1 MDLILYILRAVAYA
15 IIEPV
20 HMITLV
26 VLGVIFYFR
35 NKKVSMMQKLT
46 LGESINSPLELTL
59 SQLSLGIIAGAI
71 ASVILGLLGVMFD
84 ENSGIEFIFLV
95 SIVLLFFKKK
105 YMCFSYSSSIL
116 GLISILSKF
125 FADITNTEVYLNI
138 DILSLMTFVG
148 IMHIIE
154 GFLVMADGSRG
165 AISVFTNKD
174 NKILGGFAYNRFWPL
189 PVALFIIF
197 LGDPSGTMTTSIET
211 PNWWPI
217 LNHKETILIL
227 ASTIISA
234 IPFYGVLSYNSITFT
249 MKKKEKTLYSG
260 VGILIYGLIL
270 SIVSQLAVY
279 GIVGQIVV
287 IIFAPIGHELM
298 LKIQEKL
305 EKQGKYIYYTD
316 DSGVSVLEVSPYS
329 YFYRDGIRRGDRI
342 IEVNNEKA
350 LSEVDVIKVI
360 KKELREI
367 PMKVKRISG
376 EIVDLRIIPE
386 KNRLGILL
394 VPKMVQD
401 NKMYKVEE
409 NNFKKV
415 LEEMKRKK

>member
-1 MDLILYILRAVAYA
+1 MDLILYTLRAVAYA
-15 IIEPV
+15 IIEPA
-20 HMITLV
+20 HIITLV
-26 VLGVIFYFR
+26 ILGVIFYFK
-35 NKKVSMMQKLT
+35 NKKVSMMQRLT

-59 SQLSLGIIAGAI
+59 SQISLGIIAGAV
-71 ASVILGLLGVMFD
+71 ASVILALLGVMFN
-84 ENSGIEFIFLV
+84 ENSGIEFIFLI

-116 GLISILSKF
+116 GLISILANI
-125 FADITNTEVYLNI
+125 FADVTNTEVYLNI

-148 IMHIIE
+148 VMHIIE
-154 GFLVMADGSRG
+154 GLLVIVDGSRG
-165 AISVFTNKD
+165 AIPVFTNKD
-174 NKILGGFAYNRFWPL
+174 NKILGGFAYNRFWAL
-189 PVALFIIF
+189 PVAIFIIF
-197 LGDPSGTMTTSIET
+197 SGNSSSVMTTAVET
-211 PNWWPI
+211 PTWWPI
-217 LNHKETILIL
+217 LNNKETMLIL

-249 MKKKEKTLYSG
+249 KKKKEKTLYSG

-270 SIVSQLAVY
+270 SVVSQLAAY
-279 GIVGQIVV
+279 GIVGQIIV
-287 IIFAPIGHELM
+287 ITFAPIGHEFM

-305 EKQGKYIYYTD
+305 EKRGKYIYYTD

-350 LSEVDVIKVI
+350 QSEVDVIKVI

-367 PMKVKRISG
+367 SIKVIRISG
-376 EIVDLRIIPE
+376 EIVDLKIIPE

-415 LEEMKRKK
+415 LEEMKKKK

>member
-1 MDLILYILRAVAYA
+1 MDLIIYTLRAVAYA

-20 HMITLV
+20 HIITLII
-26 VLGVIFYFR
+26 LGVIFYLK
-35 NKKVSMMQKLT
+35 NKKISMMQKLT

-59 SQLSLGIIAGAI
+59 SQISLGIIAGAV
-71 ASVILGLLGVMFD
+71 ASIILSLLGVMFH
-84 ENSGIEFIFLV
+84 ENSGIEFIFLI

-105 YMCFSYSSSIL
+105 YMCFSYSGSIL
-116 GLISILSKF
+116 GAISVLANI

-148 IMHIIE
+148 VMHIIE
-154 GFLVMADGSRG
+154 GFLVMVDGSRG
-165 AISVFTNKD
+165 AIPVFTNKD
-174 NKILGGFAYNRFWPL
+174 NKIIGGFAYNRFWAL
-189 PVALFIIF
+189 PVALLIIF
-197 LGDPSGTMTTSIET
+197 SGDSASTITSVIET

-217 LNHKETILIL
+217 LNNKETLLIL
-227 ASTIISA
+227 ATTIISA
-234 IPFYGVLSYNSITFT
+234 IPFYGVLAYNSITFT
-249 MKKKEKTLYSG
+249 KKKKEKAVYSG

-270 SIVSQLAVY
+270 SIVSQLANY
-279 GIVGQIVV
+279 GIIGQIIV
-287 IIFAPIGHELM
+287 IIFAPIGHEFM
-298 LKIQEKL
+298 LRVQEKL
-305 EKQGKYIYYTD
+305 EKRGKYIYYTD

-350 LSEVDVIKVI
+350 QSEMDVIMLI
-360 KKELREI
+360 KKGFKELSI
-367 PMKVKRISG
+367 KVKRISG
-376 EIVDLRIIPE
+376 EIVDLKIIPE

-394 VPKMVQD
+394 VPRMVQE

>member
-1 MDLILYILRAVAYA
+1 MDLILYTLRAVAYA
-15 IIEPV
+15 IIEPA
-20 HMITLV
+20 HIITLV
-26 VLGVIFYFR
+26 ILGVIFYFK
-35 NKKVSMMQKLT
+35 NKKVSMMQRLT

-59 SQLSLGIIAGAI
+59 SQISLGIIAGAV
-71 ASVILGLLGVMFD
+71 ASVILALLGVMFN
-84 ENSGIEFIFLV
+84 ENSGIEFIFLI

-116 GLISILSKF
+116 GLISILVNI
-125 FADITNTEVYLNI
+125 FADVTNTEVYLNI

-148 IMHIIE
+148 VMHIIE
-154 GFLVMADGSRG
+154 GFLVIVDGSRG
-165 AISVFTNKD
+165 AIPVFTNKD
-174 NKILGGFAYNRFWPL
+174 NKILGGFAYNRFWAL
-189 PVALFIIF
+189 PVAIFIIF
-197 LGDPSGTMTTSIET
+197 SGNSSSVMTTAVET
-211 PNWWPI
+211 PTWWPI
-217 LNHKETILIL
+217 LNNKETMLIL

-249 MKKKEKTLYSG
+249 KKKKEKTLYSG

-270 SIVSQLAVY
+270 SVVSQLAAY
-279 GIVGQIVV
+279 GIVGQIIV
-287 IIFAPIGHELM
+287 ITFAPIGHEFM

-305 EKQGKYIYYTD
+305 EKRGKYIYYTD

-350 LSEVDVIKVI
+350 QSEVDVIKVI

-367 PMKVKRISG
+367 SIKVIRISG
-376 EIVDLRIIPE
+376 EIVDLKIIPE

-415 LEEMKRKK
+415 LEEMKKKK

>member
-1 MDLILYILRAVAYA
+1 MDLILYTLRAVAYA
-15 IIEPV
+15 IIEPA
-20 HMITLV
+20 HIITLV
-26 VLGVIFYFR
+26 ILGVIFYFK
-35 NKKVSMMQKLT
+35 NKKVSMMQRLT

-59 SQLSLGIIAGAI
+59 SQISLGIIAGAV
-71 ASVILGLLGVMFD
+71 ASVILALLGVMFN
-84 ENSGIEFIFLV
+84 ENSGIEFIFLI

-116 GLISILSKF
+116 GLISILANI
-125 FADITNTEVYLNI
+125 FADVTNTEVYLNI

-148 IMHIIE
+148 VMHIIE
-154 GFLVMADGSRG
+154 GFLVIVDGSRG
-165 AISVFTNKD
+165 AIPVFTNKD
-174 NKILGGFAYNRFWPL
+174 NKILGGFAYNRFWAL
-189 PVALFIIF
+189 PVAIFIIF
-197 LGDPSGTMTTSIET
+197 SGNSSSVMTTAVET
-211 PNWWPI
+211 PTWWPI
-217 LNHKETILIL
+217 LNNKETMLIL

-249 MKKKEKTLYSG
+249 KKKKEKTLYSG

-270 SIVSQLAVY
+270 SVVSQLAAY
-279 GIVGQIVV
+279 GIVGQIIV
-287 IIFAPIGHELM
+287 ITFAPIGHEFM

-305 EKQGKYIYYTD
+305 EKRGKYIYYTD

-350 LSEVDVIKVI
+350 QSEVDVIKVI

-367 PMKVKRISG
+367 SIKVIRISG
-376 EIVDLRIIPE
+376 EIVDLKIIPE

-415 LEEMKRKK
+415 LEEMKKKK

>member
-1 MDLILYILRAVAYA
+1 MDLILYTLRAVAYA
-15 IIEPV
+15 IIEPA
-20 HMITLV
+20 HIITLV
-26 VLGVIFYFR
+26 ILGVIFYFK
-35 NKKVSMMQKLT
+35 NKKVSMMQRLT

-59 SQLSLGIIAGAI
+59 SQISLGIIAGAV
-71 ASVILGLLGVMFD
+71 ASVILALLGVMFD
-84 ENSGIEFIFLV
+84 ENSGIEFIFLI

-116 GLISILSKF
+116 GLISILANI
-125 FADITNTEVYLNI
+125 FADVTNTEVYLNI

-148 IMHIIE
+148 VMHIIE
-154 GFLVMADGSRG
+154 GFLVIVDGSRG
-165 AISVFTNKD
+165 AIPVFTNKD
-174 NKILGGFAYNRFWPL
+174 NKILGGFAYNRFWAL
-189 PVALFIIF
+189 PVAIFIIF
-197 LGDPSGTMTTSIET
+197 SGNSSSVMTTAVET
-211 PNWWPI
+211 PTWWPI
-217 LNHKETILIL
+217 LNNKETMLIL

-249 MKKKEKTLYSG
+249 KKKKEKTLYSG

-270 SIVSQLAVY
+270 SVVSQLAAY
-279 GIVGQIVV
+279 GIVGQIIV
-287 IIFAPIGHELM
+287 ITFAPIGHEFM

-305 EKQGKYIYYTD
+305 EKRGKYIYYTD

-350 LSEVDVIKVI
+350 QSEVDVIKVI

-367 PMKVKRISG
+367 SIKVIRISG
-376 EIVDLRIIPE
+376 EIVDLKIIPE

-415 LEEMKRKK
+415 LEEMKKKK

>member
-1 MDLILYILRAVAYA
+1 MDLIIYTLRAVAYA

-20 HMITLV
+20 HIITLII
-26 VLGVIFYFR
+26 LGVIFYLK
-35 NKKVSMMQKLT
+35 NKKISMMQKLT

-59 SQLSLGIIAGAI
+59 SQISLGIIAGAV
-71 ASVILGLLGVMFD
+71 ASIILSLLGVMFH
-84 ENSGIEFIFLV
+84 ENSGIEFIFLI

-105 YMCFSYSSSIL
+105 YMCFSYSGSIL
-116 GLISILSKF
+116 GAISVLANI

-148 IMHIIE
+148 VMHIIE
-154 GFLVMADGSRG
+154 GFLVMVDGSRG
-165 AISVFTNKD
+165 AIPVFTNKD
-174 NKILGGFAYNRFWPL
+174 NKIIGGFAYNRFWAL
-189 PVALFIIF
+189 PVALLIIF
-197 LGDPSGTMTTSIET
+197 SGDSASTITSVIET

-217 LNHKETILIL
+217 LNNKETFLIL
-227 ASTIISA
+227 ATTIISA
-234 IPFYGVLSYNSITFT
+234 IPFYGVLAYNSITFT
-249 MKKKEKTLYSG
+249 KKKKEKAVYSG

-270 SIVSQLAVY
+270 SIVSQLANY
-279 GIVGQIVV
+279 GIIGQIIV
-287 IIFAPIGHELM
+287 IIFAPIGHEFM
-298 LKIQEKL
+298 LRVQEKL
-305 EKQGKYIYYTD
+305 EKRGKYIYYTD

-350 LSEVDVIKVI
+350 QSEMDVIMLI
-360 KKELREI
+360 KKGFKELSI
-367 PMKVKRISG
+367 KVKRISG
-376 EIVDLRIIPE
+376 EIVDLKIIPE

-394 VPKMVQD
+394 VPRMVQE
-401 NKMYKVEE
+401 NKIYKVEE

>member
-1 MDLILYILRAVAYA
+1 MDLIIYTLRAVAYA

-20 HMITLV
+20 HIITLII
-26 VLGVIFYFR
+26 LGVIFYLK
-35 NKKVSMMQKLT
+35 NKKISMMQKLT

-59 SQLSLGIIAGAI
+59 SQISLGIIAGAV
-71 ASVILGLLGVMFD
+71 ASIILSLLGVMFH
-84 ENSGIEFIFLV
+84 ENSGIEFIFLI

-105 YMCFSYSSSIL
+105 YMCFSYSGSIL
-116 GLISILSKF
+116 GAISVLANI

-148 IMHIIE
+148 VMHIIE
-154 GFLVMADGSRG
+154 GFLVMVDGSRG
-165 AISVFTNKD
+165 AIPVFTNKD
-174 NKILGGFAYNRFWPL
+174 NKIIGGFAYNRFWAL
-189 PVALFIIF
+189 PVALLIIF
-197 LGDPSGTMTTSIET
+197 SGDSASTITSVIET

-217 LNHKETILIL
+217 LNNKETFLIL
-227 ASTIISA
+227 ATTIISA
-234 IPFYGVLSYNSITFT
+234 IPFYGVLAYNSITFT
-249 MKKKEKTLYSG
+249 KKKKEKAVYSG

-270 SIVSQLAVY
+270 SIVSQLANY
-279 GIVGQIVV
+279 GIIGQIIV
-287 IIFAPIGHELM
+287 IIFAPIGHEFM
-298 LKIQEKL
+298 LRVQEKL
-305 EKQGKYIYYTD
+305 EKRGKYIYYTD

-350 LSEVDVIKVI
+350 QSEMDVIMLI
-360 KKELREI
+360 KKGFKELSI
-367 PMKVKRISG
+367 KVKRISG
-376 EIVDLRIIPE
+376 EIVDLKIIPE

-394 VPKMVQD
+394 VPRMVQE